1 MPIYKFKAKDKKGK
15 IIEDIIQSTDKKEV
29 AVVLKSEDLQ
39 LLSVKPLEG
48 KFGGFLS
55 KGISVSEK
63 AALCRFLATML
74 RAGLPLPEAIDII
87 REETESKKMKEVLLD
102 TVFHIRKGE
111 TLSSV
116 FQKYKDDFDAVFLT
130 MIRAGEESGTLEKS
144 FDYLAKQLLSSYELT
159 QKVKSSMMY
168 PMIIVAA
175 MLANAVLMLGFVLP
189 KMSDVFLSL
198 NVKLPVT
205 TKFLLQF
212 GKTVGSN
219 MVMSFGIL
227 FLILFIFFMLFVI
240 KKTRNIIL
248 NYFVKLPVIRKV
260 MEQLD
265 TARFARTLSTLL
277 KSGVPIMVALDV
289 ASDTIKQPKLKL
301 QAKGFSQGVS
311 KGMSLSDILGK
322 SKGGFP
328 ITMIQTIR
336 AGEKTGSLEI
346 VLEELASFYE
356 MEVDYSLRRATTL
369 LEPMMMLFIG
379 IAVGAMVVM
388 LISPIYSI
396 VGGFENNI

>member
-1 MPIYKFKAKDKKGK
+1 
-15 IIEDIIQSTDKKEV
+15 
-29 AVVLKSEDLQ
+29 
-39 LLSVKPLEG
+39 
-48 KFGGFLS
+48 
-55 KGISVSEK
+55 
-63 AALCRFLATML
+63 
-74 RAGLPLPEAIDII
+74 
-87 REETESKKMKEVLLD
+87 
-102 TVFHIRKGE
+102 
-111 TLSSV
+111 
-116 FQKYKDDFDAVFLT
+116 
-130 MIRAGEESGTLEKS
+130 
-144 FDYLAKQLLSSYELT
+144 
-159 QKVKSSMMY
+159 
-168 PMIIVAA
+168 
-175 MLANAVLMLGFVLP
+175 
-189 KMSDVFLSL
+189 
-198 NVKLPVT
+198 
-205 TKFLLQF
+205 
-212 GKTVGSN
+212 
-219 MVMSFGIL
+219 
-227 FLILFIFFMLFVI
+227 MLFVI